1 MFLARNQARGL
12 TMNVLDFS
20 GKQVLVVGGSSGI
33 GNGIAQAFRSKGARV
48 HVCGTRGSAADYP
61 PAEGSNL
68 DGLDYEKLD
77 VNDARAIENF
87 QPAFDRLDVLV
98 LAQGA
103 VIYRRGEFE
112 MAGFRK
118 VLEVNLIS
126 LMACAMRF
134 HSMLCLSGGSL
145 IIVSSTAAYHSTKGN
160 PAYNASKTG
169 AVGLTR
175 TLGEAW
181 AEDGIR
187 VNGIAPGLVD
197 TKMTKVTTENP
208 KRLEA
213 AIGRIPLKRLG
224 TPADMAGAALFLA
237 SPLAAYIVGQTLV
250 VDGGLIL

>member
-1 MFLARNQARGL
+1 
-12 TMNVLDFS
+12 MNELDFT
-20 GKQVLVVGGSSGI
+20 GKQILIIGGSSGI
-33 GNGIAQAFRSKGARV
+33 GNGIAQAFRAKGARV
-48 HVCGTRGSAADYP
+48 QVCGTRANAADYSKTD
-61 PAEGSNL
+61 GSDL
-68 DGLDYEKLD
+68 EGLDYAQLD
-77 VNDARAIENF
+77 VSDPKAIAAF
-87 QPAFDRLDVLV
+87 APPFDRLDVLV

-126 LMACAMRF
+126 LMACAAKF
-134 HSMLCLSGGSL
+134 HPMLKAAKGSL
-145 IIVSSTAAYHSTKGN
+145 IIVSSTAAYHATKGN

-175 TLGEAW
+175 TLAQAW

-197 TKMTKVTTENP
+197 TKMTKVTTANP
-208 KRLEA
+208 KRLEG
-213 AIGRIPLKRLG
+213 AIERIPLKRLG

-237 SPLAAYIVGQTLV
+237 SPLASYVVGHTLV